1 MKLIPLTFLA
11 LTTAGG
17 AAFADEP
24 VGFQEGMKL
33 LTKYNCQICHSA
45 DKAMAGPSLHDIA
58 KKYASDPHARSVLSE
73 SILNGSSGTW
83 DSAAPMPPTKVPD
96 SDLRPLVDW
105 ILSLNQY

>member
-1 MKLIPLTFLA
+1 MKLIPLTLLA
-11 LTTAGG
+11 LSATG

-24 VGFQEGMKL
+24 VGFRQGMKL
-33 LTKYNCQICHSA
+33 LTKYNCQTCHA
-45 DKAMAGPSLHDIA
+45 VDKAMAGPSLHAVA

-83 DSAAPMPPTKVPD
+83 DSAAPMPPTKIPD

>member
-11 LTTAGG
+11 LAAMG

-33 LTKYNCQICHSA
+33 LTKYNCQTCHSV
-45 DKAMAGPSLHDIA
+45 DKAMAGPSLHAIA
-58 KKYASDPHARSVLSE
+58 NKFSSDPHARSVLSE

-83 DSAAPMPPTKVPD
+83 DSATPMPPTKVPD